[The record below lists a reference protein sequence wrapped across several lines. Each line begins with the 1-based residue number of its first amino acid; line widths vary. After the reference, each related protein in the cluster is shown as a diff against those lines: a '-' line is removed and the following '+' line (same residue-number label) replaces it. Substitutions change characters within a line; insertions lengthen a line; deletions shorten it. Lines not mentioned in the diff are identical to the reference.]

1 MITNVTSA
9 MPNMSPHPPCTITR
23 YKSIPEDSNLLVN
36 IVAKLLQT
44 KQGTEHTLPNTLE
57 KNLTY
62 AGMKDVIRGEVR
74 NLFFRQNKN
83 YFLRFRLHSARDN
96 HERQHRGIKVQIPHR
111 SGIPWMIKKNF
122 TLLSYEV
129 CTLRIE
135 NIE

>member
-9 MPNMSPHPPCTITR
+9 MLNMFPPPASTITR

-62 AGMKDVIRGEVR
+62 AGMKDVIRGEKSLLQTKPK
-74 NLFFRQNKN
+74 LFP
-83 YFLRFRLHSARDN
+83 
-96 HERQHRGIKVQIPHR
+96 QISSPQCA
-111 SGIPWMIKKNF
+111 G
-122 TLLSYEV
+122 
-129 CTLRIE
+129 
-135 NIE
+135 